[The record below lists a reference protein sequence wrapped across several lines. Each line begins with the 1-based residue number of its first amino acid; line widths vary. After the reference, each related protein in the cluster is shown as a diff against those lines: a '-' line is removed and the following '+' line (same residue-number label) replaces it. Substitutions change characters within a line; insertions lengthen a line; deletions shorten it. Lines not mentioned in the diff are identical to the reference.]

1 MPTINPDIERIIS
14 QVIEAEGG
22 YVNNPND
29 RGGATKFGITE
40 AVARANGYSGKMQD
54 LPLSLAQN
62 IYRQR
67 YVIKPGFDQVAVINT
82 RIAAELVDTGVNMGP
97 ARAGEFLQR
106 WLNGF
111 NTGGSGYQDLFV
123 DGNIGPVSIAALKAF
138 LKWRGPAGV
147 DVLLKA
153 LNAIQGARYLEI
165 TENNKSQRAFLF
177 GWMANRVEL
186 GA

>member
-1 MPTINPDIERIIS
+1 MPTMNPDIERIIS

-40 AVARANGYSGKMQD
+40 AVARTNGYSGKMQD
-54 LPLSLAQN
+54 LPLSLAQS

-67 YVIKPGFDQVAVINT
+67 YVIKPGFDQVAALNT

-111 NTGGSGYQDLFV
+111 NTSGSGYQDLFV
-123 DGNIGPVSIAALKAF
+123 DGSIGPVSIAALKAF
-138 LKWRGPAGV
+138 LKWRGNAGA

-153 LNAIQGARYLEI
+153 LNSIQGARYLEI
-165 TENNKSQRAFLF
+165 AENNKSQRAFLF
-177 GWMANRVEL
+177 GWVANRVEL
-186 GA
+186 SA